1 MTDPRRPT
9 RRLVTTLF
17 LALLLGGAVSA
28 QRYTTAAEITA
39 AMDAMPN
46 PSTTVATLRMTITA
60 ASGHSLTRT
69 MQIWTA
75 DEGRSQLIKFLEP
88 ADVRG
93 SGFLS
98 VEQASGE
105 SETMIYLPALG
116 RVRRVAGGQEQD
128 AFFGS
133 DFSYEEISSL
143 SGDFG
148 DDFTTTLLEVQPGP
162 VYVMEGTAAAGSTS
176 SYDRIV
182 YQVPEATLIP
192 RRVEFYRAGELIKVL
207 TISGTVTVGD
217 YTLPSIIRMETVAT
231 GSFTTIDQSDFTL
244 DGDIPADVF
253 TERFLQ
259 R

>member
-1 MTDPRRPT
+1 MTEPRSLT
-9 RRLVTTLF
+9 RLLTTLV
-17 LALLLGGAVSA
+17 LVLLIGGAVSA
-28 QRYTTAAEITA
+28 QRYSTAAEITA
-39 AMDAMPN
+39 AMDAMPA

-60 ASGHSLTRT
+60 GSGHSLTRS

-98 VEQASGE
+98 IEKASGE
-105 SETMIYLPALG
+105 TETMIYLPALG

-162 VYVMEGTAAAGSTS
+162 VYVMEGTAAAGGTS

-192 RRVEFYRAGELIKVL
+192 QRVEFYRAGELIKVL

-217 YTLPSIIRMETVAT
+217 YTLPSVIRMETVAS